1 MVQLI
6 AYGVSVAHGWHQN
19 AVFAFFEPP
28 TGSSRIRSGC
38 SGARAVLGPPA
49 ESIHDGWASQAI
61 GGGVRTNSHS
71 VMHHE
76 RSCLQPPFTSAVSP
90 PVYGRP
96 SAKFDRCFYLVYDEL
111 HTRVLPDDPSS
122 QRALGSHV
130 ATTAGRC
137 RRGCGDAGA
146 VQRTAHAVSAR
157 CASRVR
163 SASLGLCA
171 GHVSGASHTP
181 TRNAKPCQKS
191 DGSRPPAALGSPHS
205 DQRSDQIRSTYPLR
219 GPGRVQVSD
228 SIPQHC

>member
-1 MVQLI
+1 M
-6 AYGVSVAHGWHQN
+6 
-19 AVFAFFEPP
+19 AFF
-28 TGSSRIRSGC
+28 SIRCVICGGQLLSQC
-38 SGARAVLGPPA
+38 SA
-49 ESIHDGWASQAI
+49 
-61 GGGVRTNSHS
+61 
-71 VMHHE
+71 MHHE
-76 RSCLQPPFTSAVSP
+76 RDIMLTTAVYVRCLP

-111 HTRVLPDDPSS
+111 HTRVLPDDPSLL
-122 QRALGSHV
+122 RALGSHV

-205 DQRSDQIRSTYPLR
+205 DERSDQIRSTYPLR

-228 SIPQHC
+228 SVPQHY